1 MLTSA
6 IAVGAVC
13 VMGKGI
19 KERHPAVKSGKGMN
33 WGGVKIGV

>member
-19 KERHPAVKSGKGMN
+19 KERHPAVKSREVNEVALKR
-33 WGGVKIGV
+33 